1 MPGRLYKVSLR
12 QLAEIANHK
21 RQVPQIPSRHWRRGD
36 LDKGQG
42 RHRAQIYGR
51 QQRERRNPPGNSV
64 IDRLGQRIY
73 PQAVQQSMVNL
84 RDISLKHQLDRV
96 SAKLQALSHPQS
108 INLRPD
114 SSRTQS
120 LKRLLGKPLQPNSR
134 YIIKVLH
141 LVPPLL
147 VTESSGDEYV
157 DYRGAPYR
165 GSRRQSRDV
174 VGSASAHTN
183 TESTRGQRSRNRSTS
198 RNAADDHRQV
208 PPIPPQETI
217 VPRQQEDQHFK
228 VPQQVSL
235 DRRLQ
240 QCHFNHLGYP
250 TRCLYRVNNL
260 IHHINFL
267 QVTLRA
273 DRMLGIV
280 NQVLQTIDI
289 QLEEHRRT
297 PER

>member
-120 LKRLLGKPLQPNSR
+120 LKLPSPAGMNTSTIEALRIEEAAGSLVTSSEVPLPILTQNLPEDKDHVTGLRQEMQRVSQLQTQVSQR
-134 YIIKVLH
+134 EGLH
-141 LVPPLL
+141 LLD
-147 VTESSGDEYV
+147 T
-157 DYRGAPYR
+157 
-165 GSRRQSRDV
+165 
-174 VGSASAHTN
+174 
-183 TESTRGQRSRNRSTS
+183 
-198 RNAADDHRQV
+198 DDHRQV

-228 VPQQVSL
+228 VPQQNSTPRRMSTPPLGSNTMPSQVQQP
-235 DRRLQ
+235 DRSRGG
-240 QCHFNHLGYP
+240 NP
-250 TRCLYRVNNL
+250 SP
-260 IHHINFL
+260 
-267 QVTLRA
+267 LRT
-273 DRMLGIV
+273 GQYGTT
-280 NQVLQTIDI
+280 NQ
-289 QLEEHRRT
+289 RRDLT
-297 PER
+297 PPRGASERR

>member
-73 PQAVQQSMVNL
+73 PQAVQQSMANL

-147 VTESSGDEYV
+147 V
-157 DYRGAPYR
+157 
-165 GSRRQSRDV
+165 
-174 VGSASAHTN
+174 
-183 TESTRGQRSRNRSTS
+183 
-198 RNAADDHRQV
+198 
-208 PPIPPQETI
+208 
-217 VPRQQEDQHFK
+217 
-228 VPQQVSL
+228 
-235 DRRLQ
+235 
-240 QCHFNHLGYP
+240 
-250 TRCLYRVNNL
+250 
-260 IHHINFL
+260 
-267 QVTLRA
+267 
-273 DRMLGIV
+273 
-280 NQVLQTIDI
+280 
-289 QLEEHRRT
+289 
-297 PER
+297 